1 MTPARS
7 ETAAKVLFAI
17 PATKWT
23 AEGIYVLLRL
33 SRDYWWWWLGSGW
46 PESTAAS
53 SAAAAGVRSCVET
66 GLELEGELSE
76 ALGMLY
82 GALRTCW
89 TRRGDQMVT
98 GAASTASSATAE
110 VRPWWERGYGAGT
123 RGKRGGNGG
132 GAHRGCSGRRS
143 GLGDALETANST
155 AMMVGARRGERRRGG
170 DAGLPGSCGAV
181 GRKRGSWRSF

>member
-1 MTPARS
+1 MVKVKVGCRRLVAGEPD
-7 ETAAKVLFAI
+7 AAAEVILVI
-17 PATKWT
+17 SATKRT
-23 AEGIYVLLRL
+23 AETTGGELRATR
-33 SRDYWWWWLGSGW
+33 SSWRSPLGSGW

-53 SAAAAGVRSCVET
+53 SAAAAGGRSCTET

-110 VRPWWERGYGAGT
+110 VRPW
-123 RGKRGGNGG
+123 
-132 GAHRGCSGRRS
+132 
-143 GLGDALETANST
+143 
-155 AMMVGARRGERRRGG
+155 
-170 DAGLPGSCGAV
+170 
-181 GRKRGSWRSF
+181 